1 MYILVFSCKLH
12 DSYYF
17 YPEIV
22 YRSSAPKGTPPILWC
37 WPTTSEKDVGGIG
50 SRGWTFPPMLHY
62 ILLLC
67 DGWQQW
73 GSLTNGVWH
82 GSVYGAKVWKWTSPC
97 RKKWNS
103 LAFIDTCWTF
113 METKQWMRAQWGGGW
128 CISAVATVTWKTS
141 HILDGHADC
150 YKRSMQA
157 LFHHWWKCLANG
169 DCVEKICF
177 VAETLLYQLVFLCSL

>member
-1 MYILVFSCKLH
+1 MILTIFIQKLYIEVLLQKEHLL
-12 DSYYF
+12 F
-17 YPEIV
+17 Y
-22 YRSSAPKGTPPILWC
+22 
-37 WPTTSEKDVGGIG
+37 DVGPRRQRKMLVVLAVEAEPSHQCCITFCCCVTDG
-50 SRGWTFPPMLHY
+50 SSGAVWQMASDMEVCMEQRCESELLH
-62 ILLLC
+62 
-67 DGWQQW
+67 
-73 GSLTNGVWH
+73 
-82 GSVYGAKVWKWTSPC
+82 AE
-97 RKKWNS
+97 KKWNS